1 MKLINPAPTV
11 KAPQER
17 FTGDAYLSPL
27 HTGDAYLSPLHTGDA
42 YLTPLHTGEAPSQ
55 LTAAL
60 VHFTPGARTNWH
72 SHPLGQTLHCSCT
85 EGAGLVVTR
94 DGTVIVMRPGD
105 TVHTP
110 PGEEH
115 CHGATS
121 ESMMCHLA
129 MVERLNGES
138 AAWLEPVHDD
148 DYQTAHSRQT
158 N

>member
-1 MKLINPAPTV
+1 MKLISLAPTI

-27 HTGDAYLSPLHTGDA
+27 HA
-42 YLTPLHTGEAPSQ
+42 GEAPSR

-60 VHFTPGARTNWH
+60 VRFTPGARTNWH
-72 SHPLGQTLHCSCT
+72 SHPLGQTLHCT
-85 EGAGLVVTR
+85 QGAGLVVTR
-94 DGTVIVMRPGD
+94 DGTVIFMRPGD

-115 CHGATS
+115 WHGATS
-121 ESMMCHLA
+121 ESIMCHLA

-138 AAWLEPVHDD
+138 VIWLEPVRDA
-148 DYQTAHSRQT
+148 DYQAAHNSQDNR
-158 N
+158 

>member
-27 HTGDAYLSPLHTGDA
+27 HTG
-42 YLTPLHTGEAPSQ
+42 EVPSQ
-55 LTAAL
+55 MTAAL

-72 SHPLGQTLHCSCT
+72 SHPLGQTLHCT
-85 EGAGLVVTR
+85 EGTGLVVTR

-115 CHGATS
+115 WHGATS
-121 ESMMCHLA
+121 ESIMCHLA

-138 AAWLEPVHDD
+138 ATWLEPVHDA
-148 DYQTAHSRQT
+148 DYQNAHSPQT